1 MEFKIEEPD
10 KKIRQEIKANW
21 DRVAKPLDG
30 LGEFEGLLAR
40 IGAILGSPEIDI
52 AKKAVIVMCADNGVV
67 AEGISQSGQEITAAV
82 TENLG
87 KRNTSVCKMA
97 QSSWRRDFSGGYR
110 CEHRPDFSGS
120 HQQKSK
126 KRHK

>member
-52 AKKAVIVMCADNGVV
+52 AKKAVIVMCADNGRCGGRHQPVR
-67 AEGISQSGQEITAAV
+67 AGDHGSGDRESRKKKY
-82 TENLG
+82 LG
-87 KRNTSVCKMA
+87 LQNGA
-97 QSSWRRDFSGGYR
+97 NSWRRGFSGGYR
-110 CEHRPDFSGS
+110 CEHDRIFRESS
-120 HQQKSK
+120 AEK
-126 KRHK
+126 

>member
-1 MEFKIEEPD
+1 MEFIIEEPD

-21 DRVAKPLDG
+21 DRLAKPLDG

-67 AEGISQSGQEITAAV
+67 AEGISQSGQEISEKEILRSAKWRKLLAQ
-82 TENLG
+82 
-87 KRNTSVCKMA
+87 RFFRWISV
-97 QSSWRRDFSGGYR
+97 
-110 CEHRPDFSGS
+110 
-120 HQQKSK
+120 
-126 KRHK
+126 

>member
-97 QSSWRRDFSGGYR
+97 QSCWRRDFSGGYR

-126 KRHK
+126 KRYK

>member
-1 MEFKIEEPD
+1 MEFIIEEPD
-10 KKIRQEIKANW
+10 KKIGQEIKANW
-21 DRVAKPLDG
+21 DRLAKPLDG

-82 TENLG
+82 TENLFG
-87 KRNTSVCKMA
+87 LQNGESC
-97 QSSWRRDFSGGYR
+97 WRRDFSGGYR

-126 KRHK
+126 KRYK

>member
-1 MEFKIEEPD
+1 MEFKIEKPD
-10 KKIRQEIKANW
+10 KKIGQEIKANW
-21 DRVAKPLDG
+21 DCVAKPLDG

-126 KRHK
+126 KRYK